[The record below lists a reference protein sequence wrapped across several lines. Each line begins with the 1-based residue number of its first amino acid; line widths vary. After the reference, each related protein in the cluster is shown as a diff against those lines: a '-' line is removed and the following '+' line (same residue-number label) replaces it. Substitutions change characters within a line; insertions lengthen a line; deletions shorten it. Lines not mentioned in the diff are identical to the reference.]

1 MTNMLPQRLST
12 RLKLLTLLWLVAAA
26 ASIVLTLV
34 LSWRLEGGAAAI
46 NDTGSLRMQTYRLA
60 LLLNS
65 TSPPSEIDRY
75 IEDFDQTLADLSNG
89 VPERPLFL
97 PDDVHVQTNLAT
109 LKQTWADDIK
119 PWFQAVRTGR
129 TAFDRSRIPPF
140 IQSIDTLAKSIENVN
155 NQNINKLRMFQL
167 ILLGLVSISS
177 MIMVFLLYRWIIL
190 PLTHLQNGVTAIHDG
205 QFGKQVPVDN
215 VTEFAQVGHGFNQMS
230 TRLHNLYQNLEQQ
243 VADKTRDLAQKNH
256 TLETLYYF
264 SHLLSQAQTVAEAA
278 EGFLNKIMDMV
289 PAQAG
294 SIRLIDFQRK
304 RMDLIA
310 HRGLP
315 ENLQTAEACR
325 KLEECTC
332 GEAVGQPGHQTVNFY
347 KTPPENHQLTEPLCS
362 QSGFHFLRV
371 FKISSNGVDL
381 GMMTL
386 YFSHTGTDNGDDH
399 LIESLCRQLG
409 ITVSNL
415 RLGTENRQLA
425 VLQERNLIAQGLHD
439 SIAQTLTFLNLQ
451 IQMLDK
457 ALDKC
462 GLNRDVK
469 VNEKLQFIKEGV
481 QECYED
487 VRELLLN
494 FRTKVT
500 HNEFNEAVERLIAR
514 FRQQTQTETVTDWQ
528 DDGPLLTAEQ
538 QLQFI
543 FILQESLS
551 NIRKHAQATRVNVSF
566 HNHDD
571 FEMKIEDDGRGFD
584 TADLNDFAEN
594 GHVGLNIMF
603 ERAQRIRAELNIT
616 SRPGHTSVTLLL
628 PKKERTLE

>member
-1 MTNMLPQRLST
+1 MLPQRLST
-12 RLKLLTLLWLVAAA
+12 RLKLLTLLWLIAAA
-26 ASIVLTLV
+26 ASIVLTLI

-46 NDTGSLRMQTYRLA
+46 NDTGSLRMQTYRLS

-65 TSPPSEIDRY
+65 HAPQSEINHY

-97 PDDVHVQTNLAT
+97 PDDEDVQANLAT
-109 LKQTWADDIK
+109 LKHTWIHDIK
-119 PWFQAVRTGR
+119 PWFQTISAERL
-129 TAFDRSRIPPF
+129 AFDRSKIPPF
-140 IQSIDTLAKSIENVN
+140 IQSIDTLAKSIEIVN
-155 NQNINKLRMFQL
+155 NQYINKLRIFQL
-167 ILLGLVSISS
+167 MLLGMVCISS
-177 MIMVFLLYRWIIL
+177 IIMVLLLYRWIIL

-205 QFGKQVPVDN
+205 QFGKQVPIEN
-215 VTEFAQVGHGFNQMS
+215 VTEFAEVDHGFNQMS

-243 VADKTRDLAQKNH
+243 VADKTHDLAQKNH

-264 SHLLSQAQTVAEAA
+264 SHLLSQAPTVAEAA

-310 HRGLP
+310 HSGLP

-332 GEAVGQPGHQTVNFY
+332 GEAVNQPGHQTVNFY
-347 KTPPENHQLTEPLCS
+347 KTPPKNHQLTEPLCS

-386 YFSHTGTDNGDDH
+386 YFNHAGADNGDDH
-399 LIESLCRQLG
+399 LLESLCQQLG

-415 RLGTENRQLA
+415 RLGIENRQLA

-457 ALDKC
+457 ALEKS
-462 GLNRDVK
+462 GLNQDAK

-494 FRTKVT
+494 FRTKIT
-500 HNEFNEAVERLIAR
+500 HNEFNDAVERLIAR
-514 FRQQTQTETVTDWQ
+514 FRQQTQIDTVTDWQ
-528 DDGPLLTAEQ
+528 DNGPLLTSEQ

-551 NIRKHAQATRVNVSF
+551 NIRKHAQATRVHVSF
-566 HNHDD
+566 HNQDD
-571 FEMKIEDDGRGFD
+571 FEMKIEDNGCGFD

-603 ERAQRIRAELNIT
+603 ERAQRIHADLNV
-616 SRPGHTSVTLLL
+616 SSQPGHTKISLLL
-628 PKKERTLE
+628 PKKERILE